1 MPIRVFQLLI
11 ALLLMG
17 RTWGEVDFNQD
28 VRPILSDKCFK
39 CHGPDAKNQKSDFR
53 LDSFEAATADLG
65 DYFGIVPG
73 NLDESEVHWRLHT
86 EDPDEIMPPPS
97 AKMPLTN
104 AERETIDEW
113 IRQGAAYEQ
122 HWSFRPLPKVVAVPA
137 EGEGWARN
145 PIDRFIHRKLKQEG
159 FEPSS
164 EVGREKWLR
173 RVTFDLT
180 GLPPTLEEIDAFLAD
195 ESPNAYETV
204 VDRLLQTDAYAERM
218 TSEWLDVARYSD
230 TYGYQVDRNR
240 TVWPWRDWVIRAF
253 RDNLPYDEFITW
265 QVAGDLLPNAT
276 HDQIL
281 ATCFNRLHPQKV
293 EGGSVEEEFRV
304 EYVSDRVH
312 TFGTAFLGLTM
323 ECTRCHDHKY
333 DPLTQRDYFSL
344 SAFFNNIDEA
354 GLYSFF
360 TSSVPTPTLELP
372 TEAQKEALA
381 EVEQEIKTLEKESLL
396 PPLTSNPA
404 TLIAHLSFENI
415 DGGKLENLANGEQ
428 PASTNSNNR
437 IVPGKVGNAIQLTGD
452 DAVNLPKGVGDFTR
466 DEPFSFALWIKTPD
480 LKERA
485 VIVRRSKAWT
495 DAASR
500 GYELLIEDGRLSA
513 ALIHFWPG
521 NAIRVRTQKPIAVK
535 TWTHVAVSYDGS
547 SRANG
552 LQIYVN
558 GFGVNTEVVR
568 DHLTRE
574 ISGGGD
580 PFIGLGQRMRDKG
593 FKNGLVDEFRV
604 YSGQLST
611 DEFWKLADVKPP
623 AGAFG
628 IQPLYSPKLQKARE
642 KRSQIAKSIPEIMVM
657 REMPEPRPTYI
668 LDRGEYSRR
677 GEPVSAETPAVL
689 PEMADDLPRNRL
701 GLATWLTDPDHPLTT
716 RVTVNRYWQLM
727 FGRGLVSTSEDFGS
741 QGKPPSHPEL
751 LDWLARDFVAQ
762 GWDLHHLLKQ
772 IALSATYRQ
781 DSTVTPKMQEKDP
794 ENLLLARSPSDR
806 LPAEMIRDNAL
817 AVSGLLSPKIGGPS
831 VKPYDLEVSFKP
843 IKPDSG
849 ESLYRRSVYTF
860 WKRTAPA
867 PVMMTLDA
875 SKRDVCTV
883 KREKTASPLQSLVLL
898 NSPQF
903 VEAARVTAEKLLD
916 QYNSDDERLIE
927 HAFRL
932 LTSRSPE
939 PREREILHTLVNEQL
954 AEFSANPE
962 QANEFLNAGAKPPST
977 KHDPGR
983 LAAITVLI
991 STLMNFD
998 ESYTKR

>member
-1 MPIRVFQLLI
+1 MPLRAFQFLLVSC
-11 ALLLMG
+11 LLG
-17 RTWGEVDFNQD
+17 NSFAEVDFNQD

-39 CHGPDAKNQKSDFR
+39 CHGPDAKNQKSEFR
-53 LDSFEAATADLG
+53 LDSFDAATQDLG
-65 DYFGIVPG
+65 GYFGIVPG
-73 NLDESEVHWRLHT
+73 NLDKSEVHWRLHT
-86 EDPDEIMPPPS
+86 DDPDEIMPPPS
-97 AKMPLTN
+97 AKMTLTK
-104 AERETIDEW
+104 AEREVIDQW
-113 IRQGAAYEQ
+113 IREGARYEQ
-122 HWSFRPLPKVVAVPA
+122 HWSFRPLPETISVPA

-145 PIDRFIHRKLKQEG
+145 PIDRFVLRKLKNAG
-159 FEPSS
+159 FEPSA
-164 EVGREKWLR
+164 EVSREKWLR

-180 GLPPTLEEIDAFLAD
+180 GLPPTIAEIDAFLAD
-195 ESPNAYETV
+195 PSPKAHEAV
-204 VDRLLQTDAYAERM
+204 VDRLLDSDAYAERM

-253 RDNLPYDEFITW
+253 RENLPYDDFITW

-293 EGGSVEEEFRV
+293 EGGSVEEEFRI
-304 EYVSDRVH
+304 EYVSDRLH

-372 TEAQKEALA
+372 TERQKDALA
-381 EVEQEIKTLEKESLL
+381 AVEREIEMLEAEILNA
-396 PPLTSNPA
+396 PPSEPA
-404 TLIAHLSFENI
+404 KLIAHLSFEELA
-415 DGGKLENLANGEQ
+415 GGKLENLANAEQ
-428 PASTNSNNR
+428 PASTNSNNQ
-437 IVPGKVGNAIQLTGD
+437 IVPGKIGNAIQLTGD

-466 DEPFSFALWIKTPD
+466 DEPFSIALWIQTPD
-480 LKERA
+480 VKERA
-485 VIVRRSKAWT
+485 VVVRRSKAWT

-521 NAIRVRTQKPIAVK
+521 NAIRVRTTEPVPVN
-535 TWTHVAVSYDGS
+535 TWTHVAVRYDGS

-552 LQIYVN
+552 LQIFVN
-558 GFGVNTEVVR
+558 GSNADTEIVR

-574 ISGGGD
+574 IAGGGD
-580 PFIGLGQRMRDKG
+580 PFVGLGQRMRDKG
-593 FKNGLVDEFRV
+593 FKNGRVDEFRV
-604 YSGQLST
+604 YRGLLSSG
-611 DEFWKLADVKPP
+611 EIGALAGVKP
-623 AGAFG
+623 G
-628 IQPLYSPKLQKARE
+628 IEAVDLRPSHSPQLQKARE
-642 KRSQIAKSIPEIMVM
+642 RRSQIAKSIPEIMVM
-657 REMPEPRPTYI
+657 REMPGNRPTFV
-668 LDRGEYSRR
+668 LERGEYSKR
-677 GEPVSAETPAVL
+677 GEPVSAATPKVL
-689 PEMADDLPRNRL
+689 PEMDPELPPNRL
-701 GLATWLTDPDHPLTT
+701 GLAKWLTDPAHPLTT

-741 QGKPPSHPEL
+741 QGKPPSHPQL
-751 LDWLARDFVAQ
+751 LDWLSRDFIAH
-762 GWDLHHLLKQ
+762 GWDLHHLLRQ

-781 DSTVTPKMQEKDP
+781 DSRVSPQMREKDP

-817 AVSGLLSPKIGGPS
+817 AVSGLLSSKIGGPS

-843 IKPDSG
+843 MKPDTG
-849 ESLYRRSVYTF
+849 ENLYRRSVYTF

-898 NSPQF
+898 NGPQF
-903 VEAARVTAEKLLD
+903 VEAARVTAERLLD
-916 QYNSDDERLIE
+916 EHGDDESSLIR

-932 LTSRSPE
+932 MTSRHPE
-939 PREREILHTLVNEQL
+939 PREHEILASLVHEQL
-954 AEFSANPE
+954 AVFTANPN
-962 QANEFLNAGAKPPST
+962 QAAEFLKAGARPSAGN
-977 KHDPGR
+977 HPPGR
-983 LAAITVLI
+983 LAATTVLI